1 MSATGTGT
9 GTGTGTARRS
19 MPLTRNGD
27 PCIRWDMRRDV
38 PPRNLSDIEE
48 RLRPDPVRPL
58 AAPPPPD
65 PEAWAAGLARGV
77 VEILSGLRPLD
88 QLRRWVVPDL
98 YEFLE
103 ALLPAGRDTRVR
115 AGSCRVLSARAC
127 ALRAGAVEVS
137 VVVQSGPR
145 TRAVAVRLE
154 EFRGRWLTTALDVA

>member
-1 MSATGTGT
+1 MSA
-9 GTGTGTARRS
+9 TGTARRS
-19 MPLTRNGD
+19 GPLVRNGD

-38 PPRNLSDIEE
+38 PPRDLNDIEE

-58 AAPPPPD
+58 ASVPPPD

-77 VEILSGLRPLD
+77 VEILCGLRPLE

-98 YEFLE
+98 YELLE
-103 ALLPAGRDTRVR
+103 AQLPAGRDTRVR

-127 ALRAGAVEVS
+127 SVRTGAVEVS
-137 VVVQSGPR
+137 VVVGAGPR

>member
-1 MSATGTGT
+1 MSAAD
-9 GTGTGTARRS
+9 TARRAAPS
-19 MPLTRNGD
+19 VRNGD

-38 PPRNLSDIEE
+38 RPRDLSDLEE

-58 AAPPPPD
+58 AATPPPD

-77 VEILSGLRPLD
+77 VEILCGLRPLE

-98 YEFLE
+98 FDL
-103 ALLPAGRDTRVR
+103 LGTMLPAGRDTRVR

-127 ALRAGAVEVS
+127 SLRPGAVEVS
-137 VVVQSGPR
+137 VAVQAGPR